1 MPGAQGVCWNL
12 YSCLLEK
19 HVLVRNTNEQSFFF
33 VLLLLCDLPN
43 LGWSNARAQ
52 GVCWKFF
59 CLCLFKILIY
69 LSIFCKEQFFFF
81 FLLLLCGCAKFRL
94 IKCQSPGSL
103 LKILL
108 PMAFLNSRLLANFLQ
123 RTVLLLL
130 LLVLLLFRSIK
141 CHRPRSLMKIY
152 LPMPFFWW

>member
-43 LGWSNARAQ
+43 LGRSNARAQ
-52 GVCWKFF
+52 GV
-59 CLCLFKILIY
+59 Y
-69 LSIFCKEQFFFF
+69 LPVFCKEQFFFFF

-130 LLVLLLFRSIK
+130 TVAVRCAKFRSIK
-141 CHRPRSLMKIY
+141 CQGPRSLLKIP
-152 LPMPFFWW
+152 LSIPFFLTVTSELS